1 MVHFLWTC
9 IGFHLPRRVHSLVAS
24 SSFKYLL
31 VVGEVA
37 PPGTLAAGAREGDW
51 DPSEAGLGSPSKC

>member
-1 MVHFLWTC
+1 MSKSSEYL
-9 IGFHLPRRVHSLVAS
+9 RRNHEFGSLSFFFS

-51 DPSEAGLGSPSKC
+51 DPFEASLGSPSKC